1 MLKKISLIVVLGVIS
16 LSSLFAQRIEILGA
30 GATFPYPLYSKM
42 FDEYSKTGNRVNY
55 QAIGSGGGINQLIAK
70 TTDFG
75 GTDAI
80 VKPDVE
86 EKAGDTII
94 HIPTCLGA
102 VVVTYNLQI
111 AGNVSLKFTSDL
123 ISEIFLGKIKNWN
136 DKKIQAVN
144 PGVKLPNL
152 PITVVYRS
160 DGSGTTYIFTEY
172 LEKTSKEWAD
182 KVGHGTAVK
191 WPVGIGSR
199 GNPGV
204 AGTVSQT
211 PGAIGYV
218 ELIYAMS
225 NNMPYGDVKNKTG
238 KFITPTMDA
247 VSYAADT
254 AIPADTK
261 VSLVDTDAEKG
272 YPISSFT
279 WVIVYKEQNYNN
291 RSLEQAKAT
300 LELIKWM
307 ITDGQTFAPALHY
320 APLADAAQK
329 RGLDQ
334 LKSITYNGKPI
345 LN

>member
-1 MLKKISLIVVLGVIS
+1 MLKKISLILLLGVLSIS
-16 LSSLFAQRIEILGA
+16 FLQAQRVEILGA

-42 FDEYSKTGNRVNY
+42 FDEYSKTGVRVNY
-55 QAIGSGGGINQLIAK
+55 QAIGSGGGINQLLAR

-80 VKPDVE
+80 VKPEVE
-86 EKAGDTII
+86 EKADSEII

-102 VVVTYNLQI
+102 VVVTYNLQ
-111 AGNVSLKFTSDL
+111 LKDNKPLRFTPEVISD
-123 ISEIFLGKIKNWN
+123 IFLGKITNWN
-136 DKKIQAVN
+136 DKKIQAIN
-144 PGVKLPNL
+144 PGVRLPRL

-204 AGTVSQT
+204 AGTVRQT

-225 NNMPYGDVKNKTG
+225 NDMPYGDVRNKSG
-238 KFITPTMDA
+238 NYITPTMAA
-247 VSYAADT
+247 VSLAADVD
-254 AIPADTK
+254 IPRDTK
-261 VSLVDTDAEKG
+261 VSLTDTDAKEG
-272 YPISSFT
+272 YPLSSFT
-279 WVIVYKEQNYNN
+279 WVIIYKEQNYNN
-291 RSLEQAKAT
+291 RSLNQAKAT
-300 LELIKWM
+300 LDLIKWM
-307 ITDGQTFAPALHY
+307 ITDGQEFAPALHY
-320 APLADAAQK
+320 APLSKAAQK
-329 RGLDQ
+329 RGLD
-334 LKSITYNGKPI
+334 LLNSITFNGKTI
-345 LN
+345 Y